1 MEQRVFMFILS
12 GLSAERVYVEFFS
25 FARGSV
31 RDFIS
36 VDTFGSGAFFSLL
49 GSVADIN

>member
-1 MEQRVFMFILS
+1 MEQRVFKFTSS
-12 GLSAERVYVEFFS
+12 GLSAVHVCVEFFS

>member
-1 MEQRVFMFILS
+1 MEQRVFMFIS
-12 GLSAERVYVEFFS
+12 SVVSAERVCVEFFS

-31 RDFIS
+31 RDFIGI
-36 VDTFGSGAFFSLL
+36 DTFGSGAFFSLL